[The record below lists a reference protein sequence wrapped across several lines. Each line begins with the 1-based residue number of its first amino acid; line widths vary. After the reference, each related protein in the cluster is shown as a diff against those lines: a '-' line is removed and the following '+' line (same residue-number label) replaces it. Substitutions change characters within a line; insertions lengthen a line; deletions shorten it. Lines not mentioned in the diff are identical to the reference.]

1 MPDLSPPPPST
12 GSPQAEHRYHDY
24 IGNAIPW
31 YVRVIWIG
39 FWVFVASL
47 AAITL
52 VWVALRPGVLRR
64 LAGLTGMVK

>member
-39 FWVFVASL
+39 LWVFAVTYTIRYLLPAMQVEL
-47 AAITL
+47 IQ
-52 VWVALRPGVLRR
+52 RP
-64 LAGLTGMVK
+64 